1 MNNWIIDNAASVMG
15 IYYKKNFTYKIKKN
29 IHTPQVFKNLD
40 FSSPF
45 FFTSVTQQTWTKL
58 TILNKKLTIQH
69 TFFSNL
75 F

>member
-1 MNNWIIDNAASVMG
+1 MG

-45 FFTSVTQQTWTKL
+45 FLLQSH
-58 TILNKKLTIQH
+58 NKPEQ
-69 TFFSNL
+69 N
-75 F
+75 